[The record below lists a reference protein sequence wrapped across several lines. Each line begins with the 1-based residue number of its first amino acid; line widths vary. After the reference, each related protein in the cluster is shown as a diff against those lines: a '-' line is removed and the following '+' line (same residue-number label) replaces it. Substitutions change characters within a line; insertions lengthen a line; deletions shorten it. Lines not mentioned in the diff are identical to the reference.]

1 MQSWMRRWACA
12 PFALVLMAA
21 PGVPAAGPVGAELP
35 AVSAAAL
42 PERARAV
49 LEAHCAECRDGHAR
63 NGALDLAALADDLGL
78 VVPGRPDASPAYQR
92 LLAAE
97 TPDAGAG
104 PTPAEVETVRDWI
117 ESLPPR
123 DASCRGRAP
132 ITHADVAGLI
142 ADWTRRHG
150 ADEQKDA
157 RFLSLAHLWNAC
169 LPGPRLE
176 DGGEAVRA
184 LLAALARGS
193 APLQIE
199 TLGTAETLFVVRL
212 SRLGLTPDAWVRLT
226 ETAPRIA
233 TADIVPADWLAAHV
247 LSERASDARTTAS
260 AHAAIESLAQLWTR
274 DVDLVRAAAER
285 GVAPAVLAAQLAA
298 VGGEF
303 LLPARRLMHTP
314 LPRPAWDSLSR
325 ALDGEARPGSA
336 LSGAPPSDTAI
347 DVVLWSDQPGYRPR
361 DLVTFN
367 VAVGRACHLTL
378 IDIDREGKAVVL
390 FPNELEPDN
399 LIAPGVVVRI
409 PGHDAGY
416 QFRFERSGEEQIV
429 AICQRKSPRPAGIAY
444 DYEKQRFAILGDWR
458 TFLRNI
464 PEREKAIR
472 ARDDAEAARRKRRGR
487 PASAEE
493 PPAVDPEGP
502 PAEGRAAISI
512 TIEPGRP

>member
-1 MQSWMRRWACA
+1 MAGGMRSWIQRWACA
-12 PFALVLMAA
+12 PFALALMAA
-21 PGVPAAGPVGAELP
+21 PGASAAGPVGAE
-35 AVSAAAL
+35 L

-49 LEAHCAECRDGHAR
+49 LEAHCAACRDGHAK
-63 NGALDLAALADDLGL
+63 NGALDLAALADDLGF

-92 LLAAE
+92 LLADE
-97 TPDAGAG
+97 TLEAGAG
-104 PTPAEVETVRDWI
+104 PTPTEVETVRDWI

-123 DASCRGRAP
+123 DAACRGRAP
-132 ITHADVAGLI
+132 ITNADVALLI

-150 ADEQKDA
+150 ADEQGDA

-169 LPGPRLE
+169 LPELRLE
-176 DGGEAVRA
+176 GSGAAVRA
-184 LLAALARGS
+184 LLAALAEGS
-193 APLQIE
+193 APLEIE
-199 TLGTAETLFVVRL
+199 TLGVADTVFVVRL
-212 SRLGLTPDAWVRLT
+212 SRLGMQPGEWARLT

-233 TADIVPADWLAAHV
+233 TADAVPADWLAAHV
-247 LSERASDARTTAS
+247 LSEPASEGSATAL
-260 AHAAIESLAQLWTR
+260 AQPAIESLAQLWTR

-303 LLPARRLMHTP
+303 LLPARRLMHAP
-314 LPRPAWDSLSR
+314 LRRAAWESLSR

-347 DVVLWSDQPGYRPR
+347 DVVLWSDELGYRPR

-378 IDIDREGKAVVL
+378 INIDRDGKAVVL

-399 LIAPGVVVRI
+399 LIAPGVIVRI

-429 AICQRKSPRPAGIAY
+429 AICQRTSRQPAGIAY

-458 TFLRNI
+458 TFLRTI
-464 PEREKAIR
+464 PEREKTIH
-472 ARDDAEAARRKRRGR
+472 AREEAEAARRKRRGR
-487 PASAEE
+487 PAAAEGS
-493 PPAVDPEGP
+493 PAVDVEGS
-502 PAEGRAAISI
+502 PAEGRAAITV
-512 TIEPGRP
+512 TINPGRI